1 MTENTTTPKT
11 RILLTEDNIHMLAI
25 LSAGLRE
32 LGYEVLEASS
42 GIEAVRICD
51 EVKPDL
57 AILDVQMPGM
67 SGIEAG
73 KQIAKTSHVPFIFL
87 SAFDNN
93 EIVDR
98 AVAEGALGY
107 LVKPLNPTQIAPT
120 IEAALSR
127 SSDMDSLK
135 HKEENLN
142 TALRLDRETS
152 IAIGL
157 IMGET
162 DMNINE
168 AEKALRNYARSH
180 RRKMSEVA
188 AEIVSAK
195 QIFTTIV
202 RDIHLL
208 AEQDKS
214 KTN

>member
-1 MTENTTTPKT
+1 
-11 RILLTEDNIHMLAI
+11 
-25 LSAGLRE
+25 
-32 LGYEVLEASS
+32 
-42 GIEAVRICD
+42 VRICD

-87 SAFDNN
+87 SAFDDNK
-93 EIVDR
+93 IVDQ

-107 LVKPLNPTQIAPT
+107 LVKPLNATQIAPT

-162 DMNINE
+162 DMNISE

-195 QIFTTIV
+195 QIFTTMI

-208 AEQDKS
+208 AEQDKPI
-214 KTN
+214 TN